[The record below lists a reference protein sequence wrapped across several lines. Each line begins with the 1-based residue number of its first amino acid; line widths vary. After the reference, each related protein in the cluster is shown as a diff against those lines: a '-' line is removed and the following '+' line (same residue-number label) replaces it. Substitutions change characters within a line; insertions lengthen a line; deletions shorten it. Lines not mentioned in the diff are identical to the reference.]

1 MSFIRRFL
9 LRRMA
14 PETWEPARFRKKK
27 VGIPI
32 RRRG

>member
-9 LRRMA
+9 FRRMA
-14 PETWEPARFRKKK
+14 QETWEPARFRKKK